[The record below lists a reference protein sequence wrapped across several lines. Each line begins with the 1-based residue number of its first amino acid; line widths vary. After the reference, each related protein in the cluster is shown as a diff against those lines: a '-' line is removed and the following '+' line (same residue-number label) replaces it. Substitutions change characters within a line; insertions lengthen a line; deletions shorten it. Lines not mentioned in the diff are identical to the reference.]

1 MMASY
6 FSQVSL
12 SALCSGKHNIIP
24 LTFRETE
31 FQDGLRQRLAAYT
44 EAERYDWIKSIQSA
58 SYGQLRK
65 QLQMLREK
73 IEKRKDA
80 THDVDVEM
88 VRLQVGK
95 EIGDLIN
102 F

>member
-1 MMASY
+1 MQNTQI
-6 FSQVSL
+6 FIVFF
-12 SALCSGKHNIIP
+12 CI
-24 LTFRETE
+24 EE
-31 FQDGLRQRLAAYT
+31 FQDGLRQRLAAST
-44 EAERYDWIKSIQSA
+44 EAERNDWIKSIQSA

-65 QLQMLREK
+65 QLQLLREK
-73 IEKRKDA
+73 LEKRKDA